1 MLIFYDH
8 SSGGIKGFFDRRL
21 FAGIWQVVGSKQK
34 VSGQSDEKQALRTWL
49 SESEYARTT

>member
-8 SSGGIKGFFDRRL
+8 FSGGIKGFFDRRL